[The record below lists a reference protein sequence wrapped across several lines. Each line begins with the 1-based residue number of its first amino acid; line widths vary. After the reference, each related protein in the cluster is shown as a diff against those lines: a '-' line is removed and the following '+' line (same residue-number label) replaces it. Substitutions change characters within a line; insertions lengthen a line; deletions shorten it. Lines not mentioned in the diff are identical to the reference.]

1 MLMINTEL
9 NIKPEKTWES
19 SYWIIFVFDAY
30 MSCIVRHSPKCLSEY
45 MTACMWIHI
54 LNLRK
59 VMVSYDIVS
68 GTAFVVLFISCVI

>member
-1 MLMINTEL
+1 
-9 NIKPEKTWES
+9 
-19 SYWIIFVFDAY
+19 
-30 MSCIVRHSPKCLSEY
+30 MSCIVCHSPKCLSEY